1 MPRLFAPTAT
11 APVRLEK
18 NHLGPKASASR
29 QGIGRSRGGL
39 TGKIVAIASD
49 EDTALAVE
57 VVPGQAHD
65 APRLKPLL
73 RQTVARL
80 KPASPPDPPPVG
92 SATEPPQKPVDQ
104 LAGDKAFG
112 GQPQRQACAEL
123 GVELV
128 SLSKKSAK
136 NPVPLDEAAYRQR
149 NRIERL
155 FAKLKEF
162 RRVATRYEKLKE
174 TFLGLI
180 HLVLGFIRLR
190 AFHNVN
196 RA

>member
-1 MPRLFAPTAT
+1 MT
-11 APVRLEK
+11 
-18 NHLGPKASASR
+18 S
-29 QGIGRSRGGL
+29 
-39 TGKIVAIASD
+39 KIVAIASD

-73 RQTVARL
+73 RQAVARL
-80 KPASPPDPPPVG
+80 KPVAPAEPPVG
-92 SATEPPQKPVDQ
+92 GTATEPPRKPIDQ

-112 GQPQRQACAEL
+112 GQPQRQACAEM

-128 SLSKKSAK
+128 SPSKKNAK
-136 NPVPLDEAAYRQR
+136 SPVPLDEAAYRQR

-190 AFHNVN
+190 AVHNVN

>member
-1 MPRLFAPTAT
+1 MT
-11 APVRLEK
+11 
-18 NHLGPKASASR
+18 S
-29 QGIGRSRGGL
+29 
-39 TGKIVAIASD
+39 KIVAIVSD
-49 EDTALAVE
+49 ESTAVAVE

-73 RQTVARL
+73 RQAVARL
-80 KPASPPDPPPVG
+80 KPAAASEPPGDGTVPDPPR
-92 SATEPPQKPVDQ
+92 KPIDQ
-104 LAGDKAFG
+104 LVGDKAFG
-112 GQPQRQACAEL
+112 GRPQREACAEL

-128 SLSKKSAK
+128 SPSKKNAK
-136 NPVPLDEAAYRQR
+136 DPIPLDESAYRER

-155 FAKLKEF
+155 FGKLKEF

-190 AFHNVN
+190 AIHNVN